1 MSDTAPQ
8 YPEPSDFQK
17 IIDQTA
23 RSAVDQAYRTLTEHA
38 DPAVR
43 EWAAEFDIQGARP
56 TFAPV
61 IEHYSKAYF
70 REFYKIGFQQ
80 GALAKLA
87 STGGLGERSI
97 VTRHTPDGRIAEVVK
112 IPLSVA
118 ERQALEAQQGTAA

>member
-8 YPEPSDFQK
+8 YPEPENFSTLVDDTSATV
-17 IIDQTA
+17 ID
-23 RSAVDQAYRTLTEHA
+23 RIYRTFTENE
-38 DPAVR
+38 DPEVR
-43 EWAAEFDIQGARP
+43 EFAAEFDIAGSRP

-61 IEHYSKAYF
+61 IEHYAKAMF
-70 REFYKIGFQQ
+70 RQFYQIGFQQ

-87 STGGLGERSI
+87 QTGGLGERSI
-97 VTRHTPDGRIAEVVK
+97 VTKHHPDGRIAEVVK